1 MLVYFFLDVAIS
13 RNELGI
19 SSGSI
24 PIGHGSGVEH
34 VEPVQPTSHRHFP
47 LKQILFRLHSCSHS
61 LPRWQAAPYLLFE
74 RVSFNDDV
82 AE

>member
-13 RNELGI
+13 RNEEVADDD

-24 PIGHGSGVEH
+24 PIGQGSGVEH
-34 VEPVQPTSHRHFP
+34 VGSVQPTSHKHFP

-61 LPRWQAAPYLLFE
+61 LPRWQAAPYLFIL
-74 RVSFNDDV
+74 
-82 AE
+82 